1 MVRHLALLA
10 LLWAPPA
17 QPPAI
22 EPERELEPEPRPES
36 RPRRFLVGL
45 EGVGTQ
51 VPVPRSDV
59 FRIDPR
65 FSGDSGTLIGLGLVG
80 RYRPIELISL
90 EATLRSGS
98 IRYRREDGD
107 TLLQDLLLADLGLIL
122 WLARG
127 KVGQFGLDA
136 GWGGAFNQIRTT
148 FGEETSSQRYGSATF
163 RAGADVELRGRR
175 LAFIMA
181 LRGYGVLTDPRA
193 VSNRGALFEG
203 LAGSDVGG
211 RAPSPVFQA
220 WVAGSLGIAYRF

>member
-1 MVRHLALLA
+1 MVRRLALLA
-10 LLWAPPA
+10 LLWAPPSD
-17 QPPAI
+17 PPAAS
-22 EPERELEPEPRPES
+22 EPP
-36 RPRRFLVGL
+36 PRRFLVGL

-51 VPVPRSDV
+51 VPVPRTDV
-59 FRIDPR
+59 LRIDPR

-98 IRYRREDGD
+98 IRYRREGGD
-107 TLLQDLLLADLGLIL
+107 TLLQDLVLADLGLVL

-136 GWGGAFNQIRTT
+136 GWGGAFNQIRYTL
-148 FGEETSSQRYGSATF
+148 GEDTSSQRYGSATF
-163 RAGADVELRGRR
+163 RVGADVELRGQR

-193 VSNRGALFEG
+193 VSSRGAAFEG
-203 LAGSDVGG
+203 AAADDGA
-211 RAPSPVFQA
+211 RAPSAVFQA